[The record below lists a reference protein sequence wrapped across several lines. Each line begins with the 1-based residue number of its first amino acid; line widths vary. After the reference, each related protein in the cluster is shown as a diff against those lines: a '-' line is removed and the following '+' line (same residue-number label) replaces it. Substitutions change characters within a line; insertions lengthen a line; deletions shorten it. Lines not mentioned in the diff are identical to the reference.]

1 MSLSLVKVCAAAR
14 LGAWTESLVGHR
26 LCWAQVWGRD
36 QGVQMSQPPFWR
48 ALNLRRDNAGF
59 LLTERFGNLDKE
71 WWEIIAVCSQSWQ
84 TWWICCEMTDYMAL
98 GKKKIKEIRKR
109 NSSG

>member
-1 MSLSLVKVCAAAR
+1 VQQPGWGHGLK
-14 LGAWTESLVGHR
+14 AWWGIDSDWPS
-26 LCWAQVWGRD
+26 WAQVWDRD
-36 QGVQMSQPPFWR
+36 QGVQTSQPPFWR
-48 ALNLRRDNAGF
+48 APNLRRDNAGF